1 MKHILLFGI
10 LIGMTVIIAG
20 CTGTTDS
27 VNSEDEDLQMS
38 VYVDGN
44 EENTGEKIMANRIAV
59 FDTTMG
65 EFSIELFEDEM
76 PITTGNFIKLAQEGY
91 FDGTRFHRVIADFMI
106 QGGDPQSAETS
117 KRNRWGTGGP
127 GYAIADEHVAGEKLS
142 NVRGSISMANSGPQ
156 SGGSQFFINVVDNS
170 FLDWDK
176 QPSSSKHPV
185 FGEVV
190 SGMSIVDSI
199 SNIAVGSG
207 DQPKE
212 DVVVNATTS
221 IYISLFL
228 SIILE
233 RR

>member
-10 LIGMTVIIAG
+10 LIGLIVIIAG
-20 CTGTTDS
+20 CTSTTDS
-27 VNSEDEDLQMS
+27 VVSEDEDLQMS
-38 VYVDGN
+38 VYEAPETNDQEVND
-44 EENTGEKIMANRIAV
+44 EENTMANRIAV
-59 FDTTMG
+59 FDTSMG

-76 PITTGNFIKLAQEGY
+76 PITTGNFIKLAESGFY
-91 FDGTRFHRVIADFMI
+91 DGTRFHRVIAEFMI
-106 QGGDPQSAETS
+106 QGGDPQSADTS

-127 GYAIADEHVAGEKLS
+127 GYAIEDEHVAGEKLS

-185 FGEVV
+185 FGEVI
-190 SGMSIVDSI
+190 SGMTIVDSI
-199 SNIAVGSG
+199 SNVAVGSG

-212 DVVVNATTS
+212 DVVVNS
-221 IYISLFL
+221 ITIV
-228 SIILE
+228 E
-233 RR
+233 Q